1 MVDSNWTVKLTNFVT
16 EEIIADKLR
25 HNEIRLVGEKSSK
38 KKKKNKKDKDENEKE
53 EDEDSDADFDNMVEA
68 RSITDKSMDSQKIF

>member
-38 KKKKNKKDKDENEKE
+38 KKKKTKKDKDENEKE
-53 EDEDSDADFDNMVEA
+53 EDDDSDADFDNMVEA
-68 RSITDKSMDSQKIF
+68 RSITDKSIDSQKKF